1 MFSKNWPYYYNPILR
16 PQILFI
22 NANTQEKWEEQQ
34 KKVVGGQKLIKKLT
48 SWKNLTSV
56 TSDFFAF
63 LDVPMEAKLFVPYE
77 CAIKNYKKLA
87 AGMKKQ
93 HCAKTAFPQPT

>member
-1 MFSKNWPYYYNPILR
+1 MF
-16 PQILFI
+16 FI
-22 NANTQEKWEEQQ
+22 MVNTHQKWEEMR
-34 KKVVGGQKLIKKLT
+34 KMVVGGQKLIKKLT
-48 SWKNLTSV
+48 FWKNLTSV
-56 TSDFFAF
+56 TSDVFAF

>member
-1 MFSKNWPYYYNPILR
+1 MFSKNWPYYYNLIFWR
-16 PQILFI
+16 QILFI
-22 NANTQEKWEEQQ
+22 KANTQEKWEEQQ
-34 KKVVGGQKLIKKLT
+34 KIVVGGQKLIKKIDFL
-48 SWKNLTSV
+48 KKFDFV

-93 HCAKTAFPQPT
+93 YCAKTAFPQPT